1 MALSAARLSQHLFQG
16 GVLPCAFEPP
26 SPRMTSNKARSE
38 IDHGAKRHF
47 RPYFLTPIHLYSS
60 ECAERYAGAKRS
72 TAQFD
77 DGYPV
82 AGECAGDSSSLA
94 AAVGEDV

>member
-1 MALSAARLSQHLFQG
+1 MITVPSVATDLISLF
-16 GVLPCAFEPP
+16 
-26 SPRMTSNKARSE
+26 
-38 IDHGAKRHF
+38 
-47 RPYFLTPIHLYSS
+47 PIHLYSN